1 MYTKLFTVVSKYD
14 VINFSFKVD
23 VPPVI
28 IFSDGSFPL
37 TISATYDYGKPV
49 RGQVVV
55 ECLAYVEEFNFD
67 FFDFSSTLR
76 KTLLFSRTLNI
87 SSPTTLNVD
96 IARDLKLNGP
106 FDSDVFVEATF
117 TSEYTGETANLS
129 LFSTYLAIVEFNQF
143 ISISGPSFY
152 KSDIPFDFEI
162 FIKTFDGKPVR
173 IYFIF

>member
-96 IARDLKLNGP
+96 IARDLKLNELYE
-106 FDSDVFVEATF
+106 FNVFVEANF
-117 TSEYTGETANLS
+117 TSEYTGETANLPPY
-129 LFSTYLAIVEFNQF
+129 STYLIFVEFNHV
-143 ISISGPSFY
+143 ITVSGPTFY
-152 KSDIPFDFEI
+152 ESD
-162 FIKTFDGKPVR
+162 TF
-173 IYFIF
+173 